1 MFDILCLEIRFS
13 DSDGEVWV
21 GGSDSD
27 VEGIWRWSA
36 DDSVLDFTVWYT
48 NQPDNNGGNG
58 DCMAIITNW
67 DNNWDD
73 MECLLKREF
82 FCQNKTTTKTTT
94 TTEGTE
100 TTISTSKK
108 QTTKCTCT
116 YVYRF
121 SIKRTFN

>member
-13 DSDGEVWV
+13 DSDGEVWI
-21 GGSDSD
+21 GGSDSE

-36 DDSVLDFTVWYT
+36 DNSVLVFTVWHT
-48 NQPDNNGGNG
+48 NQPDNNGGDG

-73 MECLLKREF
+73 MDCLLNRQF
-82 FCQNKTTTKTTT
+82 FCQNKTAKTTT

-100 TTISTSKK
+100 TTTSTSKK
-108 QTTKCTCT
+108 QTTKCT
-116 YVYRF
+116 YMNRF
-121 SIKRTFN
+121 N